1 MADPFYFLLRGE
13 SRGDRQVDR
22 WIQRQRERERERGKM
37 SREKNVEGEKVRSE
51 NVQRKRSQQKDVSE
65 DLSLE
70 RKRIRCQEKEMSRKR
85 NSK

>member
-1 MADPFYFLLRGE
+1 
-13 SRGDRQVDR
+13 
-22 WIQRQRERERERGKM
+22 M

-51 NVQRKRSQQKDVSE
+51 DVQRKRSQQKDVSE